1 MTTDHYGLNLLD
13 DDALA
18 ELEVN
23 EFLENVIL
31 LSSTRTKE
39 DTSGAMM
46 GEKWDFTISY
56 NGKKKECLV
65 EEELFES
72 KDEEGARNKEK
83 SSTNK
88 SRVNSSYFDKQS

>member
-18 ELEVN
+18 ELEEN
-23 EFLENVIL
+23 DFLEDAIL
-31 LSSTRTKE
+31 SSSTRKKE
-39 DTSGAMM
+39 DTSGSMV
-46 GEKWDFTISY
+46 GGKRDFTISY
-56 NGKKKECLV
+56 NGEKKECPV
-65 EEELFES
+65 EEEIFES
-72 KDEEGARNKEK
+72 EDEEGARNKEK

>member
-46 GEKWDFTISY
+46 GEK
-56 NGKKKECLV
+56 
-65 EEELFES
+65 
-72 KDEEGARNKEK
+72 
-83 SSTNK
+83 
-88 SRVNSSYFDKQS
+88 